1 MAIDKSY
8 YTIITDVGKAK
19 IANASVTGNKVGF
32 VKIQLGDGGG
42 SEYTPTESQ
51 TALKNVVWEGNIGNT
66 TTDETAPNCIILES
80 LIPSSVGGFMIRE
93 IGYLDDENNL
103 IAISKYKECYK
114 PSIEQ
119 GAVVDM
125 KVKTVLIVSNVNN
138 IELKIDPTIIFAT
151 LKDIQDLE
159 TKIGTVNTK
168 IDTTKT
174 ELTSNIETAKT
185 ELNTKIDQLIAGGSN
200 VAYTQRVA
208 IDDWVEDAES
218 GFKATV
224 THSLL
229 TQRIVVNIIDA
240 TTKENVVTNFKIID
254 DNSIEVRSE
263 TRSELNVYVINGNAE
278 THFINATVDDNRVSE
293 MTTYSSKKIEDSISS
308 IQLIDTS
315 ISITDANDR
324 FTSDKL
330 DGVLEEIMVEISG
343 QRTKG
348 ITIVNNLID
357 MI

>member
-174 ELTSNIETAKT
+174 EIEGKIGDTTQLTTTDKTSLVNAINEVKTSVDSIETTAEKT
-185 ELNTKIDQLIAGGSN
+185 SIKDTDNLFESDDVEGALKELVDKQNNLD
-200 VAYTQRVA
+200 
-208 IDDWVEDAES
+208 
-218 GFKATV
+218 
-224 THSLL
+224 
-229 TQRIVVNIIDA
+229 
-240 TTKENVVTNFKIID
+240 
-254 DNSIEVRSE
+254 IEV
-263 TRSELNVYVINGNAE
+263 N
-278 THFINATVDDNRVSE
+278 
-293 MTTYSSKKIEDSISS
+293 
-308 IQLIDTS
+308 
-315 ISITDANDR
+315 
-324 FTSDKL
+324 
-330 DGVLEEIMVEISG
+330 G
-343 QRTKG
+343 QRAKG
-348 ITIVNNLID
+348 ITIANDLID

>member
-151 LKDIQDLE
+151 LKDIQELD
-159 TKIGTVNTK
+159 TK

-185 ELNTKIDQLIAGGSN
+185 ELNGKIGDTTLLETTDKTNIVNAINEVKTSVDSIETTAEKTSYNNATSN
-200 VAYTQRVA
+200 LTATNVQGA
-208 IDDWVEDAES
+208 IDE
-218 GFKATV
+218 
-224 THSLL
+224 
-229 TQRIVVNIIDA
+229 VV
-240 TTKENVVTNFKIID
+240 
-254 DNSIEVRSE
+254 
-263 TRSELNVYVINGNAE
+263 
-278 THFINATVDDNRVSE
+278 
-293 MTTYSSKKIEDSISS
+293 KKIENFNEANIS
-308 IQLIDTS
+308 IQ
-315 ISITDANDR
+315 NDM
-324 FTSDKL
+324 L
-330 DGVLEEIMVEISG
+330 PI
-343 QRTKG
+343 
-348 ITIVNNLID
+348 
-357 MI
+357 

>member
-254 DNSIEVRSE
+254 DNSIEIRSE
-263 TRSELNVYVINGNAE
+263 ARSELNVYVINGNAE

>member
-174 ELTSNIETAKT
+174 ELNTRIDTENEKQNI
-185 ELNTKIDQLIAGGSN
+185 KIDQLIAGGSN
-200 VAYTQRVA
+200 VSHTHIIE
-208 IDDWVEDAES
+208 IDDWILNNETNMYE
-218 GFKATV
+218 V
-224 THSLL
+224 TINHPLL
-229 TQRIVVNIIDA
+229 TKRILIALYDEIGEALTPNA
-240 TTKENVVTNFKIID
+240 RAID
-254 DNSIEVRSE
+254 DNSILVRNE
-263 TRSELNVYVINGNAE
+263 ENIKMYVYLINGNAE
-278 THFINATVDDNRVSE
+278 THFINATVDDNRV
-293 MTTYSSKKIEDSISS
+293 
-308 IQLIDTS
+308 
-315 ISITDANDR
+315 
-324 FTSDKL
+324 
-330 DGVLEEIMVEISG
+330 
-343 QRTKG
+343 
-348 ITIVNNLID
+348 
-357 MI
+357 

>member
-1 MAIDKSY
+1 
-8 YTIITDVGKAK
+8 
-19 IANASVTGNKVGF
+19 
-32 VKIQLGDGGG
+32 
-42 SEYTPTESQ
+42 
-51 TALKNVVWEGNIGNT
+51 
-66 TTDETAPNCIILES
+66 
-80 LIPSSVGGFMIRE
+80 
-93 IGYLDDENNL
+93 
-103 IAISKYKECYK
+103 
-114 PSIEQ
+114 
-119 GAVVDM
+119 AVVDM

-185 ELNTKIDQLIAGGSN
+185 ELNTRIDTENEKQNIKIDQLIAGGSN

-208 IDDWVEDAES
+208 IDDWVEDAEN

-254 DNSIEVRSE
+254 DNSIEIRSE

-293 MTTYSSKKIEDSISS
+293 MTTYSSKKIEDRLVNIEEKLSGNLSDIATSVNE
-308 IQLIDTS
+308 LITYC
-315 ISITDANDR
+315 
-324 FTSDKL
+324 
-330 DGVLEEIMVEISG
+330 
-343 QRTKG
+343 
-348 ITIVNNLID
+348 
-357 MI
+357 

>member
-66 TTDETAPNCIILES
+66 TTDETAPNCIVLES

-174 ELTSNIETAKT
+174 ELTSNIETTKT
-185 ELNTKIDQLIAGGSN
+185 ELNTKIGDTTQLTTTDKTNIVS
-200 VAYTQRVA
+200 A
-208 IDDWVEDAES
+208 INEVKTSVD
-218 GFKATV
+218 
-224 THSLL
+224 
-229 TQRIVVNIIDA
+229 
-240 TTKENVVTNFKIID
+240 
-254 DNSIEVRSE
+254 SIE
-263 TRSELNVYVINGNAE
+263 TTAE
-278 THFINATVDDNRVSE
+278 
-293 MTTYSSKKIEDSISS
+293 K
-308 IQLIDTS
+308 TS
-315 ISITDANDR
+315 IKDTDNL
-324 FTSDKL
+324 FESDNVEGALKEL
-330 DGVLEEIMVEISG
+330 AENYNTLSEKQNNLETEVNG
-343 QRTKG
+343 QRAKG
-348 ITIVNNLID
+348 ITIANNLID

>member
-151 LKDIQDLE
+151 LKEIQELD
-159 TKIGTVNTK
+159 TK

-185 ELNTKIDQLIAGGSN
+185 ELNNKIGDTTLLETTDKTNIVSAINEVKTSVDSIETTAEKTSYNNATSN
-200 VAYTQRVA
+200 LTATTVQGA
-208 IDDWVEDAES
+208 IDE
-218 GFKATV
+218 
-224 THSLL
+224 
-229 TQRIVVNIIDA
+229 VV
-240 TTKENVVTNFKIID
+240 
-254 DNSIEVRSE
+254 R
-263 TRSELNVYVINGNAE
+263 
-278 THFINATVDDNRVSE
+278 
-293 MTTYSSKKIEDSISS
+293 KIE
-308 IQLIDTS
+308 
-315 ISITDANDR
+315 N
-324 FTSDKL
+324 FN
-330 DGVLEEIMVEISG
+330 EININ
-343 QRTKG
+343 
-348 ITIVNNLID
+348 TINNILPI
-357 MI
+357 

>member
-80 LIPSSVGGFMIRE
+80 LIPSNVGGFMIRE

-174 ELTSNIETAKT
+174 ELTNNLETAKT
-185 ELNTKIDQLIAGGSN
+185 ELNTRIDTENEKQNIKIDQLIAGGSN
-200 VAYTQRVA
+200 VASTQTIT
-208 IDDWVEDAES
+208 IDDWVEDAEN

-293 MTTYSSKKIEDSISS
+293 MTTYSSKKIEDRFLNLEEKVNGGISS
-308 IQLIDTS
+308 IATSVNELITYC
-315 ISITDANDR
+315 
-324 FTSDKL
+324 
-330 DGVLEEIMVEISG
+330 
-343 QRTKG
+343 
-348 ITIVNNLID
+348 
-357 MI
+357 

>member
-1 MAIDKSY
+1 
-8 YTIITDVGKAK
+8 
-19 IANASVTGNKVGF
+19 
-32 VKIQLGDGGG
+32 
-42 SEYTPTESQ
+42 
-51 TALKNVVWEGNIGNT
+51 
-66 TTDETAPNCIILES
+66 
-80 LIPSSVGGFMIRE
+80 
-93 IGYLDDENNL
+93 
-103 IAISKYKECYK
+103 
-114 PSIEQ
+114 
-119 GAVVDM
+119 
-125 KVKTVLIVSNVNN
+125 KTVLIVSNVNN

-174 ELTSNIETAKT
+174 ELTSNIETTKT
-185 ELNTKIDQLIAGGSN
+185 ELNTRIDTENEKQNIKIDQLIAGGSN
-200 VAYTQRVA
+200 VASTQTIT
-208 IDDWVEDAES
+208 IDDWVEDAEN

-293 MTTYSSKKIEDSISS
+293 MTTYSSKKIEDRLVNIEEKLSGNLSDIATSVNE
-308 IQLIDTS
+308 LITYC
-315 ISITDANDR
+315 
-324 FTSDKL
+324 
-330 DGVLEEIMVEISG
+330 
-343 QRTKG
+343 
-348 ITIVNNLID
+348 
-357 MI
+357 

>member
-151 LKDIQDLE
+151 LKDLQDLDS
-159 TKIGTVNTK
+159 K

-174 ELTSNIETAKT
+174 ELTNNLETAKT
-185 ELNTKIDQLIAGGSN
+185 ELNTRIDTENEKQNIKIDQLIAGGSN
-200 VAYTQRVA
+200 VASTQTIT
-208 IDDWVEDAES
+208 IDDWVEDAEN

-254 DNSIEVRSE
+254 DNSIEIRSE

-293 MTTYSSKKIEDSISS
+293 MTTYSSKKIEDRLVNIEEKLSGNLSDIATSVNE
-308 IQLIDTS
+308 LITYC
-315 ISITDANDR
+315 
-324 FTSDKL
+324 
-330 DGVLEEIMVEISG
+330 
-343 QRTKG
+343 
-348 ITIVNNLID
+348 
-357 MI
+357 

>member
-151 LKDIQDLE
+151 LKDIQDLDA
-159 TKIGTVNTK
+159 K

-185 ELNTKIDQLIAGGSN
+185 EINTKIGDTTLLETTDKTTIVSALNEVKASVDSIETTAEKTSYNNATSN
-200 VAYTQRVA
+200 LTATNVQGA
-208 IDDWVEDAES
+208 IDE
-218 GFKATV
+218 
-224 THSLL
+224 
-229 TQRIVVNIIDA
+229 VVA
-240 TTKENVVTNFKIID
+240 
-254 DNSIEVRSE
+254 
-263 TRSELNVYVINGNAE
+263 
-278 THFINATVDDNRVSE
+278 
-293 MTTYSSKKIEDSISS
+293 KIERFNNENIK
-308 IQLIDTS
+308 IQ
-315 ISITDANDR
+315 NDM
-324 FTSDKL
+324 L
-330 DGVLEEIMVEISG
+330 PI
-343 QRTKG
+343 
-348 ITIVNNLID
+348 
-357 MI
+357 

>member
-1 MAIDKSY
+1 
-8 YTIITDVGKAK
+8 
-19 IANASVTGNKVGF
+19 
-32 VKIQLGDGGG
+32 
-42 SEYTPTESQ
+42 Q

-185 ELNTKIDQLIAGGSN
+185 EIDEKIGDTTQLTTTDKTNIVGALNEVKTSVDSIETTAEKTSYNNATSN
-200 VAYTQRVA
+200 LAATNVQGA
-208 IDDWVEDAES
+208 IDEVVRKIEKFNE
-218 GFKATV
+218 
-224 THSLL
+224 
-229 TQRIVVNIIDA
+229 VNI
-240 TTKENVVTNFKIID
+240 
-254 DNSIEVRSE
+254 
-263 TRSELNVYVINGNAE
+263 
-278 THFINATVDDNRVSE
+278 
-293 MTTYSSKKIEDSISS
+293 S
-308 IQLIDTS
+308 IQ
-315 ISITDANDR
+315 NDM
-324 FTSDKL
+324 L
-330 DGVLEEIMVEISG
+330 PI
-343 QRTKG
+343 
-348 ITIVNNLID
+348 
-357 MI
+357 

>member
-1 MAIDKSY
+1 
-8 YTIITDVGKAK
+8 
-19 IANASVTGNKVGF
+19 
-32 VKIQLGDGGG
+32 
-42 SEYTPTESQ
+42 
-51 TALKNVVWEGNIGNT
+51 
-66 TTDETAPNCIILES
+66 
-80 LIPSSVGGFMIRE
+80 GFMIRE

-174 ELTSNIETAKT
+174 ELKSNIETAKT
-185 ELNTKIDQLIAGGSN
+185 ELNTRIDTENEKQNIKIDNIIAGGSN
-200 VAYTQRVA
+200 VASTQIIT
-208 IDDWVEDAES
+208 IDDWVEDAEN

-254 DNSIEVRSE
+254 DNSIEIRSE
-263 TRSELNVYVINGNAE
+263 VKVELNVYVINGNAE

>member
-1 MAIDKSY
+1 
-8 YTIITDVGKAK
+8 
-19 IANASVTGNKVGF
+19 ANASVTGNKVGF

-174 ELTSNIETAKT
+174 ELNTRIDTENEKQNI
-185 ELNTKIDQLIAGGSN
+185 KIDQLIAGGSN
-200 VAYTQRVA
+200 VSHTHIIE
-208 IDDWVEDAES
+208 IDDWILNNETNMYE
-218 GFKATV
+218 V
-224 THSLL
+224 TINHPLL
-229 TQRIVVNIIDA
+229 TKRILIALYDEIGEALTPNA
-240 TTKENVVTNFKIID
+240 RAID
-254 DNSIEVRSE
+254 DNSILVRNE
-263 TRSELNVYVINGNAE
+263 ENIKMYVYLINGNAE

-293 MTTYSSKKIEDSISS
+293 MTTYSSKKIEDRFLNLEEKVNGGLSS
-308 IQLIDTS
+308 IATSVNELITYC
-315 ISITDANDR
+315 
-324 FTSDKL
+324 
-330 DGVLEEIMVEISG
+330 
-343 QRTKG
+343 
-348 ITIVNNLID
+348 
-357 MI
+357 

>member
-42 SEYTPTESQ
+42 SEYTPTENQ

-151 LKDIQDLE
+151 LKDIQELD
-159 TKIGTVNTK
+159 TK

-174 ELTSNIETAKT
+174 ELTNSIETAKT
-185 ELNTKIDQLIAGGSN
+185 ELSNKIGDTTQLKTIDKTSLVGALNEVKTSVDSIETTAEKTSYNNATSN
-200 VAYTQRVA
+200 LTATNVQNA
-208 IDDWVEDAES
+208 IDEVVAKIEKFNE
-218 GFKATV
+218 
-224 THSLL
+224 
-229 TQRIVVNIIDA
+229 VNI
-240 TTKENVVTNFKIID
+240 
-254 DNSIEVRSE
+254 
-263 TRSELNVYVINGNAE
+263 
-278 THFINATVDDNRVSE
+278 
-293 MTTYSSKKIEDSISS
+293 S
-308 IQLIDTS
+308 IQ
-315 ISITDANDR
+315 NDM
-324 FTSDKL
+324 L
-330 DGVLEEIMVEISG
+330 P
-343 QRTKG
+343 
-348 ITIVNNLID
+348 
-357 MI
+357 

>member
-151 LKDIQDLE
+151 LKDLQDLE
-159 TKIGTVNTK
+159 TK

-174 ELTSNIETAKT
+174 ELTSNLETAKT
-185 ELNTKIDQLIAGGSN
+185 ELNTRIDTENEKQNIKIDQLIAGGSN

-208 IDDWVEDAES
+208 IDDWVEDAEN

-263 TRSELNVYVINGNAE
+263 VKVELNVYVINGNAE

-293 MTTYSSKKIEDSISS
+293 MTTYSSKKIED
-308 IQLIDTS
+308 
-315 ISITDANDR
+315 R
-324 FTSDKL
+324 F
-330 DGVLEEIMVEISG
+330 VNLEEKVNGGLSNIATSVNEL
-343 QRTKG
+343 
-348 ITIVNNLID
+348 ITYC
-357 MI
+357 